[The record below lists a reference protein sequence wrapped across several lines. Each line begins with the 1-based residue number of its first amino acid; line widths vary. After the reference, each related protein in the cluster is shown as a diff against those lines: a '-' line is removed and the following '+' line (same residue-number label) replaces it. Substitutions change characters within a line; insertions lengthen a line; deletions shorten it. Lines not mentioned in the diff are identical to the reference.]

1 MPEITTCKIDNPKR
15 SPCIWEQA
23 GVVRK
28 KECNKSYFCAECNFD
43 RIMKHVAKENRD
55 LKLAGRTPA
64 GRRGSIISWKEK
76 LNSMP
81 LSKRPC
87 IHHMKGR
94 IEFRSCTNEYRC
106 ANCDFD
112 QYFNDQFSVHA
123 VIKPV
128 NVLRVSGF
136 NVPQGYYFHKGHTW
150 VKMEEDS
157 SVRVGLD
164 DFALRL
170 MGPLDKIEAPLM
182 GKKVAREQASIYVKR
197 GEHRAFLLS
206 PVSGVVMAVNP
217 ELRENGRL
225 ANNSPYSD
233 GWVMKVQ
240 PDNLRDDLK
249 GLMIN
254 KETDEFITGQVD
266 KLYALVEEVSGP
278 LAADGGDFSC
288 DIFGSLPQLGWNRL
302 AAAFFGNS
310 PIAE

>member
-1 MPEITTCKIDNPKR
+1 MPECVNTQIGSSKPT
-15 SPCIWEQA
+15 PCLWEQA

-28 KECNKSYFCAECNFD
+28 KECSRNYFCAECHFD
-43 RIMKHVAKENRD
+43 RVMKYISKENRD
-55 LKLAGRTPA
+55 LRLAGKKPE
-64 GRRGSIISWKEK
+64 GKRGNIIYWKER

-87 IHHMKGR
+87 IHHMKRR

-128 NVLRVSGF
+128 SVLRISGF

-182 GKKVAREQASIYVKR
+182 GKKVTRDKASIYVKR
-197 GEHRAFLLS
+197 GEHRAVILS
-206 PVSGVVMAVNP
+206 PISGIVMAINP
-217 ELRENGRL
+217 GLREKGSM
-225 ANNSPYSD
+225 ANSSPYSD

-240 PDNLRDDLK
+240 PDNIRDDLK
-249 GLMIN
+249 NLMIN
-254 KETDEFITGQVD
+254 RETDEFITEQVHM
-266 KLYALVEEVSGP
+266 LYNLVEEVSGP
-278 LAADGGDFSC
+278 LAQDGGDFTS
-288 DIFGSLPQLGWNRL
+288 DIFGSLPQMGWKKLTTTFLGNDL
-302 AAAFFGNS
+302 S
-310 PIAE
+310 SE